1 VETVTGGASGLDADL
16 VALAVDKD
24 ELSDICRAEI
34 REMAGIAPRMVMGY
48 SDISTKQAT
57 SHAAIELRRDI
68 AAGLKTWPAAVAGLG
83 GDAGGL
89 FSFGM
94 SMNAAEVRKFIG
106 AQLDALEKDP
116 YQCEYFA
123 ELQGGVADARAALE
137 QPTPPMVNDF
147 RGFVA
152 VVENIEGLDLATQTP
167 PTSVEGRF
175 LLAMNNAPALVAL
188 GAMMSPELAGLGL
201 QPDGKP
207 VLLDLPQAQM
217 LGHDMY
223 AAMNNDALALSIGD
237 GAEAELGSMLSA
249 KGRDNGTFM
258 AFSMDAGR
266 YYAFIGEAI
275 QMQEPDDET
284 PMSPEFQKAMQDLM
298 LAVAD
303 IYDRVSADVRFTDD
317 GIVIDSV
324 VTMGD

>member
-1 VETVTGGASGLDADL
+1 
-16 VALAVDKD
+16 
-24 ELSDICRAEI
+24 
-34 REMAGIAPRMVMGY
+34 
-48 SDISTKQAT
+48 
-57 SHAAIELRRDI
+57 
-68 AAGLKTWPAAVAGLG
+68 
-83 GDAGGL
+83 
-89 FSFGM
+89 
-94 SMNAAEVRKFIG
+94 
-106 AQLDALEKDP
+106 
-116 YQCEYFA
+116 
-123 ELQGGVADARAALE
+123 
-137 QPTPPMVNDF
+137 
-147 RGFVA
+147 
-152 VVENIEGLDLATQTP
+152 
-167 PTSVEGRF
+167 
-175 LLAMNNAPALVAL
+175 MNNAPALVAL
-188 GAMMSPELAGLGL
+188 GSMMSPELAGLGL

-275 QMQEPDDET
+275 QMQKPDDET